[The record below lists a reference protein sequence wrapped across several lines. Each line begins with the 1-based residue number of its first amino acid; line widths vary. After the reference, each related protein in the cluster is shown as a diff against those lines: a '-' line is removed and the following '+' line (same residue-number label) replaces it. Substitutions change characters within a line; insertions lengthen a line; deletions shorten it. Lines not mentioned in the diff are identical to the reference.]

1 MPYSMSILNES
12 AQAFRQLIT
21 SEDYRRNLRK
31 QLGLAVGPTL
41 PTSFTELLG
50 ALDRRDEETD
60 DASS

>member
-1 MPYSMSILNES
+1 MAILNES
-12 AQAFRQLIT
+12 ARAFRQLIT

-31 QLGLAVGPTL
+31 QLGLSVEPPL

-60 DASS
+60 EASS